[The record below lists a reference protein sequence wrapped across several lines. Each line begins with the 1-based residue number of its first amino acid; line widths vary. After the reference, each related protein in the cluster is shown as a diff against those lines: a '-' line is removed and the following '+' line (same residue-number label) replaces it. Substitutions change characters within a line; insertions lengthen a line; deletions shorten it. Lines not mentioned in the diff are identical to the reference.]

1 MNLLIESSKN
11 QFLGFFFLVP
21 NLLFF
26 CYLLYVHYSFSFLF
40 LLLFLLLSFFFSFL
54 FFFSFTF
61 AILTFPTSVSTSFH
75 TSPDISLFLLLLFFS
90 QFQSYSKQTMI
101 FLKLHYTSNHQSYQS
116 LFSPYVSGNKYL
128 PPLYT
133 Q

>member
-21 NLLFF
+21 NLLFL

-40 LLLFLLLSFFFSFL
+40 LSFFFSFL
-54 FFFSFTF
+54 FFSFAF

-75 TSPDISLFLLLLFFS
+75 TFPDISLFLLLLFFS

-101 FLKLHYTSNHQSYQS
+101 FLNLYYTSNHQSYQS